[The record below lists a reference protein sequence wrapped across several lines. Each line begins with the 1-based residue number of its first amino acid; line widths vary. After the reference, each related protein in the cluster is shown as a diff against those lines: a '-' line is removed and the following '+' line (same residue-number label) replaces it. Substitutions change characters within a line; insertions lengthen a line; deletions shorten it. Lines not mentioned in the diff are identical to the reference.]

1 MHYILFDVDKIKDYV
16 FESFKPREV
25 KGASEMI
32 KCLDYYSTSRM
43 GELMRIMMEKFPG
56 LEVVYAKGGG
66 GLLKTYDSNG
76 PEICNWLEKNFSGY
90 LKEGGS
96 VTTVCYPLEKDF
108 KTTYAILNYL
118 VRNRKSEKRLILPLG
133 SVEFQ
138 GEKSKCGSCGRR
150 VYQHKI
156 AIKNETEPLL
166 YCDICLEKR
175 QKGETEVQSLE
186 DISDKE
192 ILVIYGDLNEAGAH
206 LASLEKE
213 EGLINFSETV
223 YQTLQAKRLEI
234 EKELIAKGFKY
245 LMPVI
250 GGDDMIVF
258 THPNSFELIKDLLF
272 SIEKILGEKL
282 DKPVKMNFSFL
293 VAKYNF
299 PIYHLFKISESLLE
313 KTKDAYYKNKSTQT
327 YHGFFWL
334 WEGEYM
340 PTERDVYTG
349 KEFSDIFNTAK
360 HIHSPG
366 SRIKRSSLH
375 QLMEL
380 VSDRYEGQEKQLNTE
395 YYLARHSEY
404 ENFVVQKDRGEDFML
419 SYEGKKIKLTRDLL
433 EDIIHM
439 ENLLYK
445 AKGKTKEEQ

>member
-1 MHYILFDVDKIKDYV
+1 MQYILFDVDKIKDYV

-32 KCLDYYSTSRM
+32 KCLDYDLGTRKKEVLLQKLTDEFKKVDIIYSR
-43 GELMRIMMEKFPG
+43 
-56 LEVVYAKGGG
+56 GGG
-66 GLLKTYDSNG
+66 GLLKTEDSDG
-76 PEICNWLEKNFSGY
+76 EKICNWLEKNFSAY

-96 VTTVCYPLEKDF
+96 ITAVCHPLEKDF

-118 VRNRKSEKRLILPLG
+118 VRNRKSEKRLILTLR
-133 SVEFQ
+133 SVEFR
-138 GEKSKCGSCGRR
+138 GEESKCESCGKRL
-150 VYQHKI
+150 HT
-156 AIKNETEPLL
+156 NESLSF
-166 YCDICLEKR
+166 CSICYEKR
-175 QKGETEVQSLE
+175 QKGKTEVQSLE

-192 ILVIYGDLNEAGAH
+192 LLVIYGDLNEAGAH
-206 LASLEKE
+206 LAALEE
-213 EGLINFSETV
+213 EQDLTNFSETV
-223 YQTLQAKRLEI
+223 YQTLQSKRQEI

-272 SIEKILGEKL
+272 SIEKILEEKL
-282 DKPVKMNFSFL
+282 NKPVKMNFSFL
-293 VAKYNF
+293 VAKHNF

-313 KTKDAYYKNKSTQT
+313 KTKDAYYQDKSRQT

-340 PTERDVYTG
+340 PTERDVYTQ
-349 KEFSDIFNTAK
+349 KEFCDVFNTAK

-366 SRIKRSSLH
+366 SLIKRSSLH

-395 YYLARHSEY
+395 YFLARHSEY
-404 ENFVVQKDRGEDFML
+404 ENFVVQKERGVDFML
-419 SYEGKKIKLTRDLL
+419 NYEGKKIKLTRDLL
-433 EDIIHM
+433 EDIINM

-445 AKGKTKEEQ
+445 SKGKIKEEQ

>member
-1 MHYILFDVDKIKDYV
+1 MQYILFDVDKIKDYV

-32 KCLDYYSTSRM
+32 KCLDYYSKTRM
-43 GELMRIMMEKFPG
+43 SELMSQLNKNFPG

-66 GLLKTYDSNG
+66 GLLKTNDSNG
-76 PEICNWLEKNFSGY
+76 QEICNWLEKNFSGY

-96 VTTVCYPLEKDF
+96 VTAVCHQKEKDF

-118 VRNRKSEKRLILPLG
+118 VRNRKSEKRLILPLR

-138 GEKSKCGSCGRR
+138 GGKSKCGSCGRR

-156 AIKNETEPLL
+156 SIKNEPEPLL
-166 YCDICLEKR
+166 YCDICFEKR
-175 QKGETEVQSLE
+175 KKGKTKIQSLE

-192 ILVIYGDLNEAGAH
+192 LLVIYGDLNEAGAH
-206 LASLEKE
+206 LAALEE
-213 EGLINFSETV
+213 EQDLADFSETV
-223 YQTLQAKRLEI
+223 YQTLRCTRIQI
-234 EKELIAKGFKY
+234 EKVLREKGFKY

-250 GGDDMIVF
+250 GGDDMIIF
-258 THPNSFELIKDLLF
+258 THPNSFELIKDRLF
-272 SIEKILGEKL
+272 SIEELLGKKL
-282 DKPVKMNFSFL
+282 NKPVKMNFSFL
-293 VAKYNF
+293 VAKHNF

-313 KTKDAYYKNKSTQT
+313 KTKDAYYKNKSKQT
-327 YHGFFWL
+327 HHGFFWL

-340 PTERDVYTG
+340 PTERDVYME
-349 KEFSDIFNTAK
+349 KEFSEIFNTAK

-380 VSDRYEGQEKQLNTE
+380 VSDRFEGQEKQLNTE
-395 YYLARHSEY
+395 YFLARHCEY
-404 ENFVVQKDRGEDFML
+404 ENFVVQKDRGMDFML
-419 SYEGKKIKLTRDLL
+419 NYEGKKIKLTRDLL
-433 EDIIHM
+433 EDIINM

-445 AKGKTKEEQ
+445 SKSKIKEEQ